1 MRVREMSEETRK
13 NLSLAAKGRIL
24 LEEDKKKI
32 STKRKGIIL
41 SVVTR
46 EKISLSA
53 ANLRGVKIEIVDKNT
68 EEKFTFKTLTDAAKY
83 LNVSRTAVSKALT
96 NNTLIKKQFKI
107 H

>member
-1 MRVREMSEETRK
+1 MFRLIKKNSFFLLGGTR
-13 NLSLAAKGRIL
+13 
-24 LEEDKKKI
+24 
-32 STKRKGIIL
+32 RKGIIL

-46 EKISLSA
+46 EKISSSA
-53 ANLRGVKIEIVDKNT
+53 ASLRGVKIEVVDINT

-107 H
+107 QKQQ